1 MRWPMHWWAL
11 RSVKSF
17 FIVMLLSLTSCRKD
31 DSLVVFQ
38 LPPATQLG
46 RNTFG
51 FLKDGNV
58 WTNYG
63 EVCFTFG
70 CQPNLQGYYFKSD
83 GSVLVRADRVLYRKG
98 DRFSE
103 SIYLEWPTNYEGI
116 RTYSTTA
123 GDLISASYYPEDDE
137 SQSYIV
143 ADSLPNFTVRLIRLD
158 TTNKIISGT
167 FYGTLFKRTN
177 NGLIT
182 SRTDSVR
189 ITEGRFD
196 VRY

>member
-1 MRWPMHWWAL
+1 MKFL
-11 RSVKSF
+11 
-17 FIVMLLSLTSCRKD
+17 FILMLLSLTSCRKD

-38 LPPATQLG
+38 LPLATQLG

-51 FLKDGNV
+51 FLKNGSI

-83 GSVLVRADRVLYRKG
+83 GSVLVRADRVLYHNG
-98 DRFSE
+98 DRSSE
-103 SIYLEWPTNYEGI
+103 SFYLEWPTNYEGVG
-116 RTYSTTA
+116 TYSTNA
-123 GDLISASYYPEDDE
+123 GDLISIVHFPEEDE
-137 SQSYIV
+137 TQSYIV
-143 ADSLPNFTVRLIRLD
+143 ADSLPNFTVQLIRLD
-158 TTNKIISGT
+158 TANRIISGT

-182 SRTDSVR
+182 SRTDSLR

-196 VRY
+196 VKY